1 MLEQLLGRIRP
12 VDSEAQNRALER
24 QRILT
29 KPTGAL
35 GDLEPLS
42 VRLAGIF
49 GTEKPDPRGIA
60 VIVCAADHA
69 VALEGVSAYPQAVTL
84 EMVHNFLS
92 GGAAVS
98 ALARSVGARVTVL
111 NVGVLNA
118 GVLNAG
124 VLGPLEDA
132 PNLVNR
138 PVKAGAANI
147 KLEAAMSLSEGLQAI
162 ELGAEVARAEIALG
176 ADLLIAGEM
185 GIGNTTP
192 AAAITARLL
201 NLQVRAVTG
210 RGTGVN
216 DVALEHKISVIETAL
231 SRSSTTD
238 PLEVLC
244 EFGGLEIAAMVGIML
259 EGAASRKAV
268 LLDGF
273 IAGAAALVANALSPH
288 FVEYLFASHLSAE
301 GGHAR
306 QLEHLGLEPLL
317 KLNMRLGEGSGA
329 VLCAPLLLGAA
340 ATLREMATFAEALV
354 ADKVQD

>member
-1 MLEQLLGRIRP
+1 MLEQILNRIRP
-12 VDSEAQNRALER
+12 IDSEAKRRALER
-24 QRILT
+24 QKSLT

-35 GDLEPLS
+35 GDLEHLS
-42 VRLAGIF
+42 VRLAGVF
-49 GTEKPDPRGIA
+49 GTEKPNPRGIA

-69 VALEGVSAYPQAVTL
+69 VALEGVSAYPQAVTMG
-84 EMVHNFLS
+84 MVYNFLS
-92 GGAAVS
+92 GGAAVN
-98 ALARSVGARVTVL
+98 ALARGVGARVTVL
-111 NVGVLNA
+111 NA
-118 GVLNAG
+118 GVMG
-124 VLGPLEDA
+124 TLEDA

-147 KLEAAMSLSEGLQAI
+147 KLEAAMTLSECLQAI
-162 ELGAEVARAEIALG
+162 LLGAEVARNEIALG

-192 AAAITARLL
+192 ATAITARLL
-201 NLQVRAVTG
+201 NLEVRAVTG
-210 RGTGVN
+210 RGTGVSES
-216 DVALEHKISVIETAL
+216 ALEHKISVIETAL

-244 EFGGLEIAAMVGIML
+244 QFGGLEIGAMVGIML
-259 EGAASRKAV
+259 EGAASQKAV

-273 IAGAAALVANALSPH
+273 IAGAAALVANALSEH
-288 FVEYLFASHLSAE
+288 FREYLFASHLSAE

-340 ATLREMATFAEALV
+340 ATLREMATFTEASV
-354 ADKVQD
+354 ANKVQD

>member
-1 MLEQLLGRIRP
+1 
-12 VDSEAQNRALER
+12 LER
-24 QRILT
+24 QKVLT
-29 KPTGAL
+29 KPSGAL

-69 VALEGVSAYPQAVTL
+69 VALEGVSAYPQAVTRG
-84 EMVHNFLS
+84 MVHNFLS

-98 ALARSVGARVTVL
+98 ALARGVGARVTVL
-111 NVGVLNA
+111 N
-118 GVLNAG
+118 AG
-124 VLGPLEDA
+124 VLGVLEDA
-132 PNLVNR
+132 LNLVNR
-138 PVKAGAANI
+138 PVKQGAANL
-147 KLEAAMSLSEGLQAI
+147 KLEAAMTRAECLQAL
-162 ELGAEVARAEIALG
+162 ELGVEVARAEMAKG
-176 ADLLIAGEM
+176 ADFLIAGEM

-192 AAAITARLL
+192 AAALTARLL
-201 NLQVRAVTG
+201 GLEVRAVTG

-216 DVALEHKISVIETAL
+216 DAQLEHKISVIETAL

-244 EFGGLEIAAMVGIML
+244 QFGGLEIAAMVGIML
-259 EGAASRKAV
+259 EGAASKKAV

-273 IAGAAALVANALSPH
+273 IAGAAALIADALSPH
-288 FVEYLFASHLSAE
+288 FREYLFASHLSAE

-306 QLEHLGLEPLL
+306 QLEKLGLEPLL
-317 KLNMRLGEGSGA
+317 RLNMRLGEGSGA

-340 ATLREMATFAEALV
+340 ATLREMATFAEASV
-354 ADKVQD
+354 ENRVQD

>member
-1 MLEQLLGRIRP
+1 MLEQLISRVRP
-12 VDSEAQNRALER
+12 VDLEAQKRALER
-24 QRILT
+24 QKILT

-42 VRLAGIF
+42 IRLAGIL
-49 GTEKPDPRGIA
+49 GSEKPDPRGIA
-60 VIVCAADHA
+60 VVVCAADHA
-69 VALEGVSAYPQAVTL
+69 VALEGVSAYPQTVTMG
-84 EMVHNFLS
+84 MVRNFLS

-111 NVGVLNA
+111 N
-118 GVLNAG
+118 AG
-124 VLGPLEDA
+124 VLGTLEDA

-147 KLEAAMSLSEGLQAI
+147 KLEAAMTQSECLQAI
-162 ELGAEVARAEIALG
+162 ELGAEVARNEIAHG

-201 NLQVRAVTG
+201 GLEVRSVTG
-210 RGTGVN
+210 RGTGLN
-216 DVALEHKISVIETAL
+216 DSQLEHKISVIETVL

-259 EGAASRKAV
+259 EGAASRKVV

-273 IAGAAALVANALSPH
+273 IAGAAALVASALSPH
-288 FVEYLFASHLSAE
+288 FGEYLFASHLSAE

-317 KLNMRLGEGSGA
+317 RLNMRLGEGSGA

-340 ATLREMATFAEALV
+340 ATLREMATFTEASV
-354 ADKVQD
+354 EDKAQD